1 MIDPY
6 CCDVN
11 NFKVSSITK
20 KAPHN
25 VEELFESAQQCAK
38 DVFAKRYA
46 SLHRRFLYV
55 FIKVI

>member
-1 MIDPY
+1 MI
-6 CCDVN
+6 CDLN
-11 NFKVSSITK
+11 NFNMSSRTK

-25 VEELFESAQQCAK
+25 VEELFESAQQCAI

-55 FIKVI
+55 FINVI